1 MKTTFDTV
9 ILGFGNNAGI
19 EVPPARL
26 AELASTKRPPVVVTV
41 NGYSFRSTVGAMGGK
56 ALVPLS
62 KAHRD
67 ASGLKADDR
76 VTVTL
81 ELEEGQR
88 EVDVPAALR
97 DALDRAGLA
106 DRFASLAYSKR
117 KELARQVSEAKTDLT
132 RDRRVDKALDAL
144 R

>member
-9 ILGFGNNAGI
+9 ILGFGNNTGI

-26 AELASTKRPPVVVTV
+26 AALGSTKRPPVVVTV

-56 ALVPLS
+56 ALVSLS
-62 KAHRD
+62 KAHRE
-67 ASGLKADDR
+67 ASGLKAGDR
-76 VTVTL
+76 VSVTL
-81 ELEEGQR
+81 ELEEGPR
-88 EVDVPAALR
+88 EVDIPVALQDALR
-97 DALDRAGLA
+97 RDGLV

-117 KELARQVSEAKTDLT
+117 KELARGVSEAKTDRT
-132 RDRRVDKALDAL
+132 RDRRVEKVLESL